1 MKKLWQRLVK
11 VKGGYFR
18 LKKKKLIKLQPD
30 SSKHRERTQSNKI
43 RNEKGE
49 VTIDIT
55 EIQTL
60 MRTV

>member
-1 MKKLWQRLVK
+1 MAKISESKRRL
-11 VKGGYFR
+11 FQTE
-18 LKKKKLIKLQPD
+18 KKKLIKLQPD